1 MAVTAVAPRSGHLTL
16 QTLLIGADTL
26 AIRSQDWDRD
36 RFDIEFALENG
47 TTYNSFLI
55 RGEKVALIDTSHE
68 KFRQLYLDLLR
79 GLLDPATLDYLVVSH
94 TEPDHSGLVG
104 DLLELAPQMTVV
116 ASKVAVQF
124 LENLVHRPFRHL
136 VVKQGDRLDLGKGH
150 VLEFISAPNLHWP
163 DTILTYDHGTQILY
177 TCDVFGMHYCDDFAW
192 DEHPHLL
199 QADFKLYYDCLMGP
213 NARSVL
219 SALKRMESLPPIA
232 AIATGHGP
240 LLRHHCLSGRAL
252 PRWSLEQP
260 KPNGCGCLY
269 LSGYGQAEALAQA
282 IARGIQKTGVAVE
295 LADLRLLDAHEV
307 RELTSLAAGVV
318 IGMPPQAGPDAAT
331 TQMLLKTLL
340 AAAHSKQGFGLFE
353 SGGAD
358 DESVYLCR
366 NTLQELGAK
375 EVFPPILLKQPLTKP
390 CCNWR
395 KKPAPT

>member
-163 DTILTYDHGTQILY
+163 DTILTYDHGTQIL
-177 TCDVFGMHYCDDFAW
+177 
-192 DEHPHLL
+192 
-199 QADFKLYYDCLMGP
+199 
-213 NARSVL
+213 
-219 SALKRMESLPPIA
+219 
-232 AIATGHGP
+232 
-240 LLRHHCLSGRAL
+240 
-252 PRWSLEQP
+252 
-260 KPNGCGCLY
+260 
-269 LSGYGQAEALAQA
+269 
-282 IARGIQKTGVAVE
+282 
-295 LADLRLLDAHEV
+295 
-307 RELTSLAAGVV
+307 
-318 IGMPPQAGPDAAT
+318 
-331 TQMLLKTLL
+331 
-340 AAAHSKQGFGLFE
+340 
-353 SGGAD
+353 
-358 DESVYLCR
+358 
-366 NTLQELGAK
+366 
-375 EVFPPILLKQPLTKP
+375 
-390 CCNWR
+390 
-395 KKPAPT
+395 